1 MALKINNDTFTVSPE
16 LDPVSVSG
24 SYHTID
30 SIYWNKNSTTDIRV
44 SLYKSSGSYAASS
57 GSYHVNHHF
66 VTLGQDV
73 SNQNILSCSYEALK
87 SQVSMYS
94 GSVHVIDI

>member
-1 MALKINNDTFTVSPE
+1 MALKINNDTFIVSSE

-30 SIYWNKNSTTDIRV
+30 SIHWNKNTTSVIKV

-57 GSYHVNHHF
+57 GSYHNTNHF

-87 SQVSMYS
+87 SQVPTYS

>member
-1 MALKINNDTFTVSPE
+1 MALKITNDTFIVSSE

-24 SYHTID
+24 SYHTINQVN
-30 SIYWNKNSTTDIRV
+30 WNKNSTSDIRL
-44 SLYKSSGSYAASS
+44 SRYKSSGSYAAGS
-57 GSYHVNHHF
+57 GSYYSTRHH

-87 SQVSMYS
+87 SQVPMYS

>member
-1 MALKINNDTFTVSPE
+1 MALKINNDTFIVSSE

-24 SYHTID
+24 SYHTINQVN
-30 SIYWNKNSTTDIRV
+30 WNKNTTSEIRV
-44 SLYKSSGSYAASS
+44 AHYKSSGSYAAGS
-57 GSYHVNHHF
+57 GSYHVNRHA
-66 VTLGQDV
+66 VTLGQDI

-87 SQVSMYS
+87 SQVPTYS